1 MSDLIRDEQHGDV
14 ALLTMDD
21 GKANALSHAMIDAL
35 DAGLDRAEADA
46 SALVLAGREGRF
58 SAGFDLS
65 VMQAGPEAARA
76 LVAAGGRLCARL
88 YTLPVPVVVACTG
101 HALAGGALL
110 VLSGDHRVGAAGDF
124 KIGLNEVAIGLPL
137 PQFAI
142 DLAEQRLSRRHVTRA
157 TVLAHIYPP
166 DEAVDAGYLDS
177 VVADP
182 VPEALDVA
190 TELTARLSS
199 FGFAGSRRTARQ
211 AVADKIVSELEAD
224 LAHFGLDPD
233 A

>member
-1 MSDLIRDEQHGDV
+1 MSELIRYEQRGAI

-21 GKANALSHAMIDAL
+21 GKANALSHDMIA
-35 DAGLDRAEADA
+35 AIEVGLDQAETDA
-46 SALVLAGREGRF
+46 SAVVLAGREGRF

-65 VMQAGPEAARA
+65 VMQAGPEAARE

-88 YTLPVPVVVACTG
+88 YTLPIPVVVACTG
-101 HALAGGALL
+101 HALAAGALL
-110 VLSGDHRVGAAGDF
+110 VLSGDHRVVAAGDF

-137 PQFAI
+137 PQFAV

-157 TVLAHIYPP
+157 TVLAHIYGP
-166 DEAVDAGYLDS
+166 DDAVDAGYFET
-177 VVADP
+177 VVTDP
-182 VPEALDVA
+182 VAEAATVA
-190 TELTARLSS
+190 SELTSRLSA
-199 FGFAGSRRTARQ
+199 FGFAGSRRTARK
-211 AVADKIVSELEAD
+211 AVADKILAELDGD